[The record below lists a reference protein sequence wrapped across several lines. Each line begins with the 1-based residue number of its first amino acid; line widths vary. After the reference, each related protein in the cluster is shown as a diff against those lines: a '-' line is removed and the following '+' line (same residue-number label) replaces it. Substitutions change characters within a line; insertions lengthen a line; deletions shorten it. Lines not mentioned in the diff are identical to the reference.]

1 MRTTWQ
7 HSLWVVLTTTAIS
20 LLAAGLSG
28 PIWGQSLEEQ
38 LVTSLQR
45 YQELGAQG
53 NYAEAI
59 PSVKKFIELSE
70 KQFGL
75 GDEFTVIATNNLAE
89 YYVLLG
95 RYAEAE
101 QVYQHIF
108 EIIRIKL
115 GENHNQ
121 FARALHGQA
130 FSYHEQGIYKKAE
143 PLYLRSLEIYKKVP
157 IAGDPNIGMTL
168 RSLGNLYK
176 ALGLY
181 NMASYNKAESYF
193 KQSLEALETA
203 VGPGHPYVATALANL
218 GELYIQMGQLDKAEP
233 LFQRAQRIFENAET
247 QSGVEN

>member
-20 LLAAGLSG
+20 LLTAGLSG

-101 QVYQHIF
+101 QIYQHIF
-108 EIIRIKL
+108 AKTICGTKNCEKQICASNTRKDVVLLIKEHL
-115 GENHNQ
+115 
-121 FARALHGQA
+121 
-130 FSYHEQGIYKKAE
+130 
-143 PLYLRSLEIYKKVP
+143 
-157 IAGDPNIGMTL
+157 
-168 RSLGNLYK
+168 
-176 ALGLY
+176 
-181 NMASYNKAESYF
+181 
-193 KQSLEALETA
+193 
-203 VGPGHPYVATALANL
+203 
-218 GELYIQMGQLDKAEP
+218 
-233 LFQRAQRIFENAET
+233 
-247 QSGVEN
+247 